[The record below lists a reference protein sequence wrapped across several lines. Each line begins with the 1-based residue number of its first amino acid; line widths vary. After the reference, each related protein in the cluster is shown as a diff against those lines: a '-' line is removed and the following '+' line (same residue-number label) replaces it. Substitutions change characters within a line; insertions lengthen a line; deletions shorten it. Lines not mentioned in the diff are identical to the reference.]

1 MDTFL
6 KAARSRA
13 LRGKQSYVILLTV
26 IFVKHIAF
34 QIISLS
40 VFFISKREENVVLGW
55 KAL

>member
-1 MDTFL
+1 MFL
-6 KAARSRA
+6 KAARTRA

-40 VFFISKREENVVLGW
+40 VFFISEREENVVLGW
-55 KAL
+55 KEL